1 MVAAEAVYPG
11 RIHGAVFADDRRSG
25 DKDRMQPIWLIWARE
40 LQAIAQTG
48 LTYATDV
55 YDRERYAA
63 IRSLAARIM
72 AEHASADSA
81 RIEQLFAEQIGYAT
95 PKVDVRGAVFDDDG
109 RILMVREVADS
120 GRWTLPGGW
129 ADVNQSPSES
139 VIREVREESGLEVTV
154 RKLAAVYDRDR
165 HAHRPPLPFHVF
177 KLFFICDIAGGA
189 PAPGPET
196 SEVAF
201 FARSELPQD
210 LSIGRILAHQ
220 VERMFEHARSPEL
233 PADFD

>member
-1 MVAAEAVYPG
+1 MEDSS
-11 RIHGAVFADDRRSG
+11 R
-25 DKDRMQPIWLIWARE
+25 QPRWLIWARE

-48 LTYATDV
+48 LAFTKDP

-63 IRSLAARIM
+63 IRSLAAQIM
-72 AEHASADSA
+72 AEHCNAEHAH
-81 RIEQLFAEQIGYAT
+81 IEALFAEQTGYAT
-95 PKVDVRGAVFDDDG
+95 PKVDVRGAAFDGDG
-109 RILMVREVADS
+109 RVLLVREVADA

-139 VIREVREESGLEVTV
+139 VIREVREESGLQVSV

-177 KLFFICDIAGGA
+177 KLFFLCEIVGGE
-189 PAPGPET
+189 PTPSLET

-201 FARSELPQD
+201 FKRDELPPD
-210 LSIGRILAHQ
+210 LSIGRVLRHQ
-220 VERMFEHARSPEL
+220 IERMFDHYRNRAL
-233 PADFD
+233 PTDVD